1 MCGFKRFIED
11 RSVSDY
17 TQVGFAQSRE
27 EKVKR
32 LLNEGNVPI
41 EFWGVVVDQDEQPIP
56 DAVISYRIHRAG
68 RLEPS
73 GFVGD
78 DSRRGQVASARDG
91 GFSIMG
97 DRGVTLSIE
106 GIQKSGYRQPAR
118 QRMDFAF
125 QGSPEL
131 FRPSPRQPQT
141 FVLIHSESMPS
152 LVRYSRKLALPW
164 DGQAMR
170 FDLLNGQASPSGELI
185 IVASR
190 GQPDPRGRFDW
201 SLTITVDGGGVV
213 EANEQGAHIAP
224 AGEYEPAWTCGFGAA
239 SKPWRFGLTKQL
251 YFKTSKAVFGR
262 LRLRMDAGAK
272 PTGAGLQIEGFL
284 NPTGARLL
292 EYDAS
297 GVTQ

>member
-1 MCGFKRFIED
+1 MGK
-11 RSVSDY
+11 
-17 TQVGFAQSRE
+17 
-27 EKVKR
+27 KVKR

-131 FRPSPRQPQT
+131 FIPSPRQRQT

-213 EANEQGAHIAP
+213 EANEQGRTLLLRVNTNLPGLVALGLRPSH
-224 AGEYEPAWTCGFGAA
+224 GA
-239 SKPWRFGLTKQL
+239 L
-251 YFKTSKAVFGR
+251 V
-262 LRLRMDAGAK
+262 
-272 PTGAGLQIEGFL
+272 
-284 NPTGARLL
+284 
-292 EYDAS
+292 
-297 GVTQ
+297 